1 METSDTVDTDD
12 IKIVV
17 GDEIRVL
24 VTGTKMA
31 GREGVARML
40 ETQDAVDVDV
50 VAVVDVGDA
59 LSEVGQ
65 TGAHVA
71 VIRQDEAT
79 QLELCRQLTVREPP
93 VGVVVADSFRS
104 VQDFAEYREAGAR
117 GFVRADPPVAVTD
130 AVRVVAAGR
139 EFRDPLIPDEPPN
152 PHDLTDREMEVLS
165 HLLPGCS
172 NRDIAEQLHISEDTV
187 KYHLKH
193 IYGKLGVHSRDEAIA
208 IALQEG
214 IVEYRSPRRD
224 T

>member
-24 VTGTKMA
+24 VTSSEVV
-31 GREGVARML
+31 GRRAVAWTL
-40 ETQDAVDVDV
+40 AEQDDIDV
-50 VAVVDVGDA
+50 VGVVDVTDA

-65 TGAHVA
+65 TGSHVA
-71 VIRQDEAT
+71 VVVHDDVPQFD
-79 QLELCRQLTVREPP
+79 LCRRLSLHRPP

-104 VQDFAEYREAGAR
+104 VHDLEEYREAGAR

-130 AVRVVAAGR
+130 AVRAVAAGR

-152 PHDLTDREMEVLS
+152 PYDLTDREMEVLS
-165 HLLPGCS
+165 RLLPGCS